1 MSGEKR
7 LGEIRDEIDQLD
19 QQIQQLISQRAL
31 LAQEVAET
39 KLATAEAGASV
50 AFYRPE
56 REAQVLAR
64 VMERNQGPLG
74 DEEMARLFR
83 EVRSA
88 CLALEQPMRIAFLGP
103 AGTFT
108 QAAALKQFGHSVN
121 TLPMASIPAVFHD
134 VESDHA
140 HYGVVPV
147 ENSTEGVISHTLDMF
162 INSPLRIN
170 GEVELRIHHYLM
182 SQGTDLSQVKRIYS
196 HQQSLAQCRDWL
208 DEHLEGVDQIT
219 VSSNAEAAR
228 IALKEPGAAA
238 IAGEVA
244 SEIYKLNVLARN
256 IEDEPDNTTRFLV
269 VGKQSPAPSGHDKTS
284 LLVSTHNRPGAL
296 YELLSPFSDNG
307 VSMSRIESRPS
318 RRGNWDYLF
327 FVDIDGHAEDDNV
340 KHALKTL
347 ESGATM
353 FRVLGSYPKAIL

>member
-1 MSGEKR
+1 MSAENR
-7 LGEIRDEIDQLD
+7 LGQIRDEIDQLD
-19 QQIQQLISQRAL
+19 EQLQQLINRRGA
-31 LAQEVAET
+31 LAQEVARI
-39 KLATAEAGASV
+39 KLESADNGEV
-50 AFYRPE
+50 EFYRPE

-64 VMERNQGPLG
+64 VMERNRGPLG

-83 EVRSA
+83 EVMSA
-88 CLALEQPMRIAFLGP
+88 CLALEQPMKIAFLGP
-103 AGTFT
+103 EGTFT
-108 QAAALKQFGHSVN
+108 QAAALKQFGHSVE
-121 TLPMASIPAVFHD
+121 TMSMATIPAVFHD
-134 VESDHA
+134 VESGEAD
-140 HYGVVPV
+140 YGVVPV

-182 SQGTDLSQVKRIYS
+182 SQHSDLQGIRRIYS
-196 HQQSLAQCRDWL
+196 HQQSLAQCRNWL
-208 DEHLEGVDQIT
+208 EEHLDGIDQIT

-228 IALKEPGAAA
+228 IASKEPDAAA
-238 IAGEVA
+238 IAGDIA
-244 SEIYKLNVLARN
+244 ANIYGLQVLARN

-269 VGKQSPAPSGHDKTS
+269 IGTQSPAPSGRDKTS

-296 YELLSPFSDNG
+296 YELLSPFSENG

-327 FVDIDGHAEDDNV
+327 FVDIDGHAEDENV
-340 KHALKTL
+340 KRALTKL